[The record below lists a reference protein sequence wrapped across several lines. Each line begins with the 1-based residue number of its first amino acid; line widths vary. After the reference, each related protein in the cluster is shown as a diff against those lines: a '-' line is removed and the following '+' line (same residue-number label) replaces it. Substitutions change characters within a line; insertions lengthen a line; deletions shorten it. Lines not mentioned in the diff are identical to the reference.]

1 MKKEDKK
8 NKPKKEEDEEEEEEE
23 VEEEVEEEEEEEDIV
38 GEDFSKDP
46 RAFSYLQDAGRIA
59 DEVLKYT
66 IDQCKP
72 SANIY
77 ELCQSSDNL
86 IREKLSKIYT
96 KKKFIKGVA
105 FPTCISLNEV
115 CGNFSPLSENSD
127 DPHEYKTLSEGDV
140 AKISLGVEINGF
152 AALAGHTIVV
162 GEKKDKIKGNKA
174 DVILA
179 AYNSIQC
186 ALRMMTKEKTNNQ
199 VTDAISKICA
209 DYKVNPIE
217 GVLSHRMKRD
227 IIDGLETIINKSTI
241 DQKVDERKFE
251 HGDVFGLAVIV
262 STGEGKPKE
271 TTIKTS
277 IYKRALETTY
287 KLRTDSGRR
296 LLSVVENNFYSFPF
310 SFSAFDK
317 EENIK
322 LKQKIPNFKTTMKMG
337 LSECVKNDLLHGY
350 PVLTEKTGEIV
361 AEFTY
366 TIAVRNEGPIVIS
379 GLTLDTNEFESDKK
393 ITNEEINKELEK
405 DLDLYLPNNKRTKKE
420 EKKKKKKKKAK
431 RAAKKD
437 KKKKRQEEAK
447 KKREEEGK

>member
-8 NKPKKEEDEEEEEEE
+8 SKTKKPEDEEEEEEE

-38 GEDFSKDP
+38 GEDFAKDP

-59 DEVLKYT
+59 DDVLKFT
-66 IDQCKP
+66 MEKCKP

-77 ELCQSSDNL
+77 EICQESDNL
-86 IREKLSKIYT
+86 IRQKLSKIYT
-96 KKKFIKGVA
+96 KKKFIKGTA
-105 FPTCISLNEV
+105 FPTCISVNEV
-115 CGNFSPLSENSD
+115 CGNYSPLVELSE

-152 AALAGHTIVV
+152 AALAGHTVV
-162 GEKKDKIKGNKA
+162 VSDKKEKIKGNKA

-179 AYNSIQC
+179 AYNSIQA
-186 ALRMMTKEKTNNQ
+186 ALRMMTKENTNNEI
-199 VTDAISKICA
+199 TDAISKICN

-217 GVLSHRMKRD
+217 GVLSHRMRRD
-227 IIDGLETIINKSTI
+227 IIDGLETIINKSTV

-251 HGDVFGLAVIV
+251 HGDVFGLAVVV

-287 KLRTDSGRR
+287 KLRTDSGRK
-296 LLSVVENNFYSFPF
+296 LLSVIDNNFHFFPF

-337 LSECVKNDLLHGY
+337 LSECVKNNLLHGY
-350 PVLTEKTGEIV
+350 PVLTEKKGEIV

-379 GLTLDTNEFESDKK
+379 GLNLDVNDFETDKK
-393 ITNEEINKELEK
+393 ITDEKINKELEK
-405 DLDLYLPNNKRTKKE
+405 DLDLYLPNYKRTKKE
-420 EKKKKKKKKAK
+420 EKKKKKDNKAK
-431 RAAKKD
+431 RAAKKAA
-437 KKKKRQEEAK
+437 KKKRQEEAK
-447 KKREEEGK
+447 KKREAEGK

>member
-8 NKPKKEEDEEEEEEE
+8 AKAKKEEEEEEEE

-59 DEVLKYT
+59 DDVLKFT
-66 IDQCKP
+66 MEQCKP

-77 ELCQSSDNL
+77 EICQASDNL
-86 IREKLSKIYT
+86 IKEKLSKIYT
-96 KKKFIKGVA
+96 KKKFIKGIA
-105 FPTCISLNEV
+105 FPTCISVNEV
-115 CGNFSPLSENSD
+115 CGNFAPLEESSD

-162 GEKKDKIKGNKA
+162 GDKKEKIKGNKA

-179 AYNSIQC
+179 AYDSVQA
-186 ALRMMTKEKTNNQ
+186 ALRIMTKENTNNKI
-199 VTDAISKICA
+199 TDTVSKICA

-227 IIDGLETIINKSTI
+227 IIDGLETIINKNTV
-241 DQKVDERKFE
+241 DQRVDERKFE
-251 HGDVFGLAVIV
+251 HGDVFGFTVIV

-350 PVLTEKTGEIV
+350 PVLTEKKGEIV

-379 GLTLDTNEFESDKK
+379 GLTLDKNEFETDKK

-405 DLDLYLPNNKRTKKE
+405 DLDNYLPNYKRTKKE
-420 EKKKKKKKKAK
+420 EKKKKKDNKAK
-431 RAAKKD
+431 RAAKKAA
-437 KKKKRQEEAK
+437 KKKRQEEAK

>member
-1 MKKEDKK
+1 MSKKEDKK
-8 NKPKKEEDEEEEEEE
+8 KPKKEEEEEEEEEEE
-23 VEEEVEEEEEEEDIV
+23 VEEEVEEEEQDIV
-38 GEDFSKDP
+38 GEDFAKDP

-59 DEVLKYT
+59 DEVLKFT
-66 IDQCKP
+66 LDQCKP
-72 SANIY
+72 NANIY
-77 ELCQSSDNL
+77 TICQSSDAL

-96 KKKFIKGVA
+96 KKKFIKGIA
-105 FPTCISLNEV
+105 FPTCISVNEV
-115 CGNFSPLSENSD
+115 CGNYAPTGEESGDEHQYN
-127 DPHEYKTLSEGDV
+127 TLSEGDV
-140 AKISLGVEINGF
+140 AKVSLGVEINGF

-162 GEKKDKIKGNKA
+162 SDKKEKITGQKA

-179 AYNSIQC
+179 AYKSIQT
-186 ALRMMTKEKTNNQ
+186 ALRLTTKENTNNKI
-199 VTDAISKICA
+199 TDTISKICQ

-287 KLRTDSGRR
+287 KLRTDSGRK

-337 LSECVKNDLLHGY
+337 LGECVKNDLLHGY
-350 PVLTEKTGEIV
+350 PVLTEKKGEIV

-379 GLTLDTNEFESDKK
+379 GLNLDLDQFESDKK
-393 ITNEEINKELEK
+393 ITDEEIVKELEK
-405 DLDLYLPNNKRTKKE
+405 DLDNYLPNYKRTKKE
-420 EKKKKKKKKAK
+420 EKKKKKDNKAK
-431 RAAKKD
+431 RAAKKAA
-437 KKKKRQEEAK
+437 KKRRQEEAK